1 MLNNKK
7 ILIIGGTGSWGQELT
22 KQILKKYNPS
32 QIIIYSRGEHK
43 QVEMTRK
50 FNNPKL
56 KFIIGDIRNKQNL
69 KLASL
74 GVNYIFHL
82 AALKHVPIC
91 ERNPEEA
98 IRTNI
103 QGTINAIE
111 VAIENNID
119 KFVLVSTDKAV
130 DPINVYG
137 VSKSMAE
144 KAVINANRKTT
155 KTSFVCIRAGNV
167 VGTTGSVIPLFK
179 EQILKANKI
188 TLTDERMT
196 RYIIK
201 LKDAISLIFKA
212 VEDSYGG
219 EIFVTKMPSIR
230 IVDLAK
236 VMINSLGSKETEIF
250 KIGIRP
256 GEKLHEVL
264 VSRYE
269 SNRTVEY
276 GDYFVILPMI
286 NINNLYEK
294 WKKKIIN
301 KEYNS
306 KDNIFLTNEEI
317 KKMLS
322 DEKWLNKKTVKE
334 LEKYSKEELLNFF
347 KNEGWLSLM

>member
-22 KQILKKYNPS
+22 KQILEKYNPQ
-32 QIIIYSRGEHK
+32 QIIIYTRGEHK
-43 QVEMTRK
+43 QVEMARK

-69 KLASL
+69 KLASF

-91 ERNPEEA
+91 EKNPEETV
-98 IRTNI
+98 RTNI
-103 QGTINAIE
+103 QGTINAVE

-144 KAVINANRKTT
+144 KIVINANRKAT
-155 KTSFVCIRAGNV
+155 KTRFVCVRAGNV
-167 VGTTGSVIPLFK
+167 LGSNGSVVPLFK
-179 EQILKANKI
+179 EQILKINKI

-196 RYIIK
+196 RYLMK
-201 LKDAISLIFKA
+201 LERAISLIFKA
-212 VEDSYGG
+212 VKDSHGG

-230 IVDLAK
+230 IIDLAK
-236 VMINSLGSKETEIF
+236 VMINSLGTKETEIF
-250 KIGIRP
+250 KIGSRP

-276 GDYFVILPMI
+276 GNYFVILPMI
-286 NINNLYEK
+286 NINNLYGK
-294 WKKKIIN
+294 WNKRFIN

-306 KDNIFLTNEEI
+306 KENVFLTNNEI
-317 KKMLS
+317 KKALL

-347 KNEGWLSLM
+347 KNEGWLD